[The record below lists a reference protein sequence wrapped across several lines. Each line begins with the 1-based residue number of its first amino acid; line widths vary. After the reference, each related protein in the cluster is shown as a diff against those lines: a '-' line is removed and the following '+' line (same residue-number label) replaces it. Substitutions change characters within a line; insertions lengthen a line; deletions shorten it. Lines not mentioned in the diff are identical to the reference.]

1 MVSTVY
7 MDGSCRNK
15 LVWRATKQDLMRAHH
30 QRSRVR
36 EHTGLRIQDFAAIL
50 SGWSVM
56 RLAVFKHNGGKRI
69 SIAPKDSGDVFVDTF
84 AASNLLNL
92 NELELSHDIVSLI
105 SSSSE
110 LDGRYTQL
118 ARAIFRNDDVLAG
131 ARLSLKDVKLHAPIA
146 RPGKIICLAGNYRE
160 HIVESGYVA
169 PAESAVI
176 TQQLFLKPA
185 SAIIGD
191 GDDIVIG
198 AHNVTVGWETEL
210 AVIIGKRGR
219 NIKIANAYDHI
230 FGYTILNDVSE
241 RRLNSGIENRT
252 KRELD
257 GFFDWLAGK
266 WFDGFAPCGP
276 WIVTAD
282 EIGDPHNLEIR
293 LTVNGQIRQQGNTR
307 DMIFRIP
314 EQIAYISSIMTLEPG
329 DIISTGTPVGA
340 GVGGDASLHDGD
352 ELVCEIE
359 EIGTLRN
366 KVRAGN

>member
-1 MVSTVY
+1 MKV
-7 MDGSCRNK
+7 
-15 LVWRATKQDLMRAHH
+15 
-30 QRSRVR
+30 
-36 EHTGLRIQDFAAIL
+36 
-50 SGWSVM
+50 
-56 RLAVFKHNGGKRI
+56 AVFKHQEELRI
-69 SIAPKDSGDVFVDTF
+69 GFAPNDAINVLVDSIAASDLLKQYNCNASCDMMSLIQSWSNNQHAQIERAIARIANDPSLAEMKRDISSLKF
-84 AASNLLNL
+84 AAPL
-92 NELELSHDIVSLI
+92 
-105 SSSSE
+105 
-110 LDGRYTQL
+110 
-118 ARAIFRNDDVLAG
+118 
-131 ARLSLKDVKLHAPIA
+131 A

-169 PAESAVI
+169 PKQSDII

-191 GDDIVIG
+191 DEEIVIG
-198 AHNVTVGWETEL
+198 GNNVTVGWETEL
-210 AVIIGKRGR
+210 AVVIGKRGR
-219 NIKIANAYDHI
+219 NIQAPSAYEHI
-230 FGYTILNDVSE
+230 FGYTILNDLSE
-241 RRLNSGIENRT
+241 RRLNSRIENRS

-282 EIGDPHNLEIR
+282 EISDPHNLEIK
-293 LTVNGQIRQQGNTR
+293 LTVNGQLRQRGNTR
-307 DMIFRIP
+307 DMIFSIP

-359 EIGTLRN
+359 KIGTLRN
-366 KVRAGN
+366 KVRYVA